1 MQNAGINIFHAA
13 VVAPVL
19 GYVGY
24 TAYKGEPVGTN
35 MGIALM
41 IASII
46 VLVFHLWR
54 VYEKTML
61 AGAEGMGCC
70 GVDTGSANPT
80 VCGN

>member
-1 MQNAGINIFHAA
+1 MQDAGINVFHVA

-24 TAYKGEPVGTN
+24 TAYNNEPVGVN

-41 IASII
+41 IAAII

-54 VYEKTML
+54 IYEKTM
-61 AGAEGMGCC
+61 GKEGMGCC

>member
-1 MQNAGINIFHAA
+1 MENANINIFHVA

-24 TAYKGEPVGTN
+24 TAYKNELVGVN

-41 IASII
+41 IAAII
-46 VLVFHLWR
+46 VLVFHMWR
-54 VYEKTML
+54 IYEKSMM
-61 AGAEGMGCC
+61 AEGMGCC
-70 GVDTGSANPT
+70 GSENSANTT